1 MTDWHYP
8 GQWSMCG
15 SLCPYESVTPKPCSW
30 GSLILT
36 TWHIPSY
43 DHIYSVYDPISH
55 ALSYGVI
62 YRVYRGI
69 YFSQMSVLSISRYI
83 LFRKVYDVIY
93 RVYRGIGISRYMM
106 VHDRHMSVYDKYSV
120 LILVIDTD
128 VPGTRTLISG
138 TCVLILPNSVPG
150 CCCDWYMLAHPALL
164 FFRLHPAGPPEC
176 GTFVA
181 PERHA
186 R

>member
-1 MTDWHYP
+1 
-8 GQWSMCG
+8 
-15 SLCPYESVTPKPCSW
+15 
-30 GSLILT
+30 
-36 TWHIPSY
+36 
-43 DHIYSVYDPISH
+43 
-55 ALSYGVI
+55 
-62 YRVYRGI
+62 
-69 YFSQMSVLSISRYI
+69 MSVLSISRYI

-106 VHDRHMSVYDKYSV
+106 VHDRHMSVYDKYSD
-120 LILVIDTD
+120 LILVMDTD

-164 FFRLHPAGPPEC
+164 FFRLHPAGPAGPPEC

-181 PERHA
+181 PARHA